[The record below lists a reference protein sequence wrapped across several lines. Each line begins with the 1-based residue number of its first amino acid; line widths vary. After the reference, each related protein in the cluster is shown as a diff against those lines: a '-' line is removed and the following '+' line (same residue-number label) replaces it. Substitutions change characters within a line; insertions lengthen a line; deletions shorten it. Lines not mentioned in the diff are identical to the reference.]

1 MKCKKCAKKFRKINK
16 FSDFFELSDELF
28 CPYCKAKYRL
38 NFIANLIDILFMEI
52 FSWYFV
58 LFCIVL
64 LGLFFGDFSEI
75 FELFLQIGMI
85 LVPLRML
92 FIFLVPFHLENSFLG
107 KTFYFLENLFCLV
120 FAILLI
126 ATIIIIILEIPKM
139 FF

>member
-1 MKCKKCAKKFRKINK
+1 
-16 FSDFFELSDELF
+16 
-28 CPYCKAKYRL
+28 
-38 NFIANLIDILFMEI
+38 MEI